1 MKRKLWLEVELIF
14 VKIRYVC
21 RFYSVLRLSKQD
33 MILDRFLKERSL
45 RFLDEM
51 TVIDGKKNDG
61 IFELI
66 HSFFKEF

>member
-1 MKRKLWLEVELIF
+1 
-14 VKIRYVC
+14 
-21 RFYSVLRLSKQD
+21 

-51 TVIDGKKNDG
+51 TIIDGKKYDG
-61 IFELI
+61 IFEFI

>member
-14 VKIRYVC
+14 VKIKP
-21 RFYSVLRLSKQD
+21 FFVLKPAKQD

-51 TVIDGKKNDG
+51 TIIDGRKNDG